1 MNVMALM
8 AWLSAFKQHI
18 TQIFEEKISGKNT
31 NRPQLQSMLD
41 YTHDNDEVFVMSLDR
56 SGRSNEDLTNIIET
70 IRPKG
75 VVLNVID
82 LPRFEGVHDKNLQWL
97 LTNLVFEVQKYSAEN
112 ERKEIKTRQRQGI
125 QSAKAKG
132 LYRGE
137 PVEYSPDS
145 GSLQKRLV
153 FNQII
158 GMLKDRQNGKK
169 YQCLILQEQRV
180 CPGQPFISYNE
191 IIFQTYK
198 KGVCILNSMQ
208 TPFEF
213 SS

>member
-82 LPRFEGVHDKNLQWL
+82 LPRFEGVHDKNLQ
-97 LTNLVFEVQKYSAEN
+97 
-112 ERKEIKTRQRQGI
+112 
-125 QSAKAKG
+125 
-132 LYRGE
+132 
-137 PVEYSPDS
+137 
-145 GSLQKRLV
+145 
-153 FNQII
+153 
-158 GMLKDRQNGKK
+158 
-169 YQCLILQEQRV
+169 
-180 CPGQPFISYNE
+180 
-191 IIFQTYK
+191 
-198 KGVCILNSMQ
+198 
-208 TPFEF
+208 
-213 SS
+213 